1 MKTLLTLALATAAWF
16 SMTTT
21 PASAGESHSSTCKVH
36 SHCSHCSKPV
46 YSFYRPVRY
55 VNAQAVYG
63 WIPSY
68 HSHCGFRSPVQVYNY
83 GYGDRVTRYYS
94 YPDVRSYN
102 VYRTYPTSRAR
113 STFVVPR
120 CR

>member
-36 SHCSHCSKPV
+36 SHCSHCSQPV

-63 WIPSY
+63 WIP
-68 HSHCGFRSPVQVYNY
+68 
-83 GYGDRVTRYYS
+83 
-94 YPDVRSYN
+94 
-102 VYRTYPTSRAR
+102 
-113 STFVVPR
+113 
-120 CR
+120 